1 MKIKCLLK
9 TWMNII
15 FIFANISL
23 NLLKTYM
30 FSLYIISPES
40 WDIDSL
46 LNQNLNIQNTTG
58 ICMNKDIYQFFI
70 SVNNNNSKIS
80 DNTLVKKIINHQI
93 KKL

>member
-1 MKIKCLLK
+1 
-9 TWMNII
+9 MNII

-46 LNQNLNIQNTTG
+46 LNQNLNIQNTIG
-58 ICMNKDIYQFFI
+58 ICMNKEIYQFFI

-80 DNTLVKKIINHQI
+80 DNIITL
-93 KKL
+93 